1 MQQSQLLYNCLPV
14 VNVADG
20 VGVGV
25 GAGVGVGDA
34 VVSSGIPE
42 KEIFY
47 IRKWY

>member
-14 VNVADG
+14 VNVAD
-20 VGVGV
+20 GVGV

-47 IRKWY
+47 IR

>member
-1 MQQSQLLYNCLPV
+1 MQQSQLLYNCSPV
-14 VNVADG
+14 VNVAD
-20 VGVGV
+20 GVGV

-42 KEIFY
+42 KEIFF